1 MDHLPAEVLER
12 IRNVRL
18 FLTDVDGVLTD
29 ATVYV
34 SQESESKKFNIRD
47 GLGLRLLQSCGIKVG
62 WVSARFSTAT
72 EKRAAE
78 LKIDFLSQK
87 KDGKVLAVETILAD
101 QSFTWADVCY
111 VGDDVVDLGVLRRAG
126 FSAAPADAIEEVR
139 QLAHYVCRARGGEG
153 AVRELVELILK
164 SQGRWNKIIDE
175 FSA

>member
-1 MDHLPAEVLER
+1 
-12 IRNVRL
+12 
-18 FLTDVDGVLTD
+18 
-29 ATVYV
+29 
-34 SQESESKKFNIRD
+34 
-47 GLGLRLLQSCGIKVG
+47 
-62 WVSARFSTAT
+62 
-72 EKRAAE
+72 